1 MGMHTK
7 ETWALGGIRHYK
19 HCEGRLA
26 VHVSAAGAMEIAKPV
41 EKASMEECHM
51 DVAEAMETYSPG
63 QQGTRKSPGHQGQK
77 RNAQGH
83 KERSAS
89 AERRIAE
96 RMVELEARF
105 EANRKLRGPEHV
117 SKPLPNPNL
126 GAYPYHCGAP
136 DRWG

>member
-1 MGMHTK
+1 MMMMMMMLMMLMQMMIMLICVCMLHQDARVTCYPG
-7 ETWALGGIRHYK
+7 AP
-19 HCEGRLA
+19 
-26 VHVSAAGAMEIAKPV
+26 VSHVF
-41 EKASMEECHM
+41 
-51 DVAEAMETYSPG
+51 PG
-63 QQGTRKSPGHQGQK
+63 Q

-83 KERSAS
+83 EEHSAS

-136 DRWG
+136 DRWD

>member
-1 MGMHTK
+1 M
-7 ETWALGGIRHYK
+7 ETVK
-19 HCEGRLA
+19 P
-26 VHVSAAGAMEIAKPV
+26 AGAMET
-41 EKASMEECHM
+41 
-51 DVAEAMETYSPG
+51 AEPAE
-63 QQGTRKSPGHQGQK
+63 
-77 RNAQGH
+77 GH

-96 RMVELEARF
+96 RMVELEARL

-136 DRWG
+136 DRWD